1 MSVPAPPAA
10 PRTVDV
16 QPPAAVSPPIS
27 EASTVVVQGLS
38 KWYGDV
44 VAVSD
49 VTFGVEPG
57 VTALLGPNGAGKST
71 TLEML
76 TGLLTPS
83 AGTIR
88 ILGKPAR
95 GDVSLY
101 REIGLVP
108 EQETLYP
115 FLTAREFIRLNA
127 VLQKLPDPDASAERA
142 LGIVEMLPDADRAL
156 RGFSKGMRQRTKV
169 AAALVHDPQVL
180 LMDEPLNGTDPLQR
194 ARLIEL
200 ITRLGQ
206 QGKTV
211 VVSSH
216 ILHEVE
222 RFADRILVINRG
234 KLAAAGDFRAI
245 RDKIDEHARAIRV
258 RCSDPRRLAS
268 ELIRDA
274 TLVSLRFEPSL
285 DGSLPALVVE
295 TADVRSF
302 RRAVPATARALDVH
316 LYEIAAL
323 DDSLASVFAY
333 VVGR

>member
-1 MSVPAPPAA
+1 MSIPATPTVPTTGEARPP
-10 PRTVDV
+10 D
-16 QPPAAVSPPIS
+16 AVSPPIS
-27 EASTVVVQGLS
+27 PDATVVVQGLS

-49 VTFGVEPG
+49 VTFGIEPG

-76 TGLLTPS
+76 TGLLAPS

-101 REIGLVP
+101 GQIGLVP

-127 VLQKLPDPDASAERA
+127 VLQKLPDPDGATERA
-142 LGIVEMLPDADRAL
+142 LGIVEMLPDADRDL

-169 AAALVHDPQVL
+169 AAALVHDPQIL

-194 ARLIEL
+194 ARLIDL
-200 ITRLGQ
+200 TIRLGQ
-206 QGKTV
+206 AGKTV

-234 KLAAAGDFRAI
+234 KLAAAGDYRAI
-245 RDKIDEHARAIRV
+245 RDKIDEHARAVRI

-268 ELIRDA
+268 DLIRDA
-274 TLVSLRFEPSL
+274 ALVSLRFEPSM
-285 DGSLPALVVE
+285 DGGLPSLVAE
-295 TADVRSF
+295 TADVRAF
-302 RRAVPATARALDVH
+302 YRAVPVVARTLDIH

>member
-1 MSVPAPPAA
+1 MPTIPARGEVRPP
-10 PRTVDV
+10 DS
-16 QPPAAVSPPIS
+16 VSPPIS
-27 EASTVVVQGLS
+27 ENATVIVQGLS

-49 VTFGVEPG
+49 VTFGIEPG

-76 TGLLTPS
+76 TGLLAPS

-101 REIGLVP
+101 QDIGLVP

-115 FLTAREFIRLNA
+115 FLTAREFVRLNA
-127 VLQKLPDPDASAERA
+127 VLQTLPEPEAETERA
-142 LGIVEMLPDADRAL
+142 LGIVEMLPDADRDL

-169 AAALVHDPQVL
+169 AAALVHDPSVL

-200 ITRLGQ
+200 IIRLGQ

-234 KLAAAGDFRAI
+234 KLAAAGDFHAI
-245 RDKIDEHARAIRV
+245 RDKIDEHARAVRI

-274 TLVSLRFEPSL
+274 ALVSLRFEPSL
-285 DGSLPALVVE
+285 DGGLPSLVAE
-295 TADVRSF
+295 TADVRAF
-302 RRAVPATARALDVH
+302 YRAVPATARALNIH

-333 VVGR
+333 VVRR